1 MPPCALGAGVM
12 AILMIGLAYMVVMAN
27 LVIAGA
33 PDVTLAIA
41 TGTMV
46 FLIGIV
52 VWTNLA
58 GIGRS

>member
-1 MPPCALGAGVM
+1 MPQGALGAGVM
-12 AILMIGLAYMVVMAN
+12 AILVIGLAYMVVMAN

-41 TGTMV
+41 TGTMA

-52 VWTNLA
+52 VWTSLA